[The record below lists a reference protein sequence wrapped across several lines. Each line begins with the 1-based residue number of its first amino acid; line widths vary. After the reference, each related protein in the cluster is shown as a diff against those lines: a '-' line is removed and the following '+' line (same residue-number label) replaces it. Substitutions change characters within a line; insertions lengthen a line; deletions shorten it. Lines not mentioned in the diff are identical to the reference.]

1 MAPSRAATLDIEDE
15 IYSFLVD
22 EKLLLKEA
30 SSGLSESFTSIS
42 DLTASNCFSYFNES
56 STLNHWSEHDEDLQK
71 STEVFL
77 SSSSVSALPAI
88 LEANS
93 SSPQTASG
101 EATISAPIKNGKKAV
116 RFGTTK
122 VYQHGLVIG
131 DQEIDCPLQLDW
143 NASRVVC
150 VSPVSRY
157 GNGSTSSSSSSSSS
171 LSPTNGKPGRRRRRA
186 TAARL
191 SPQQRREWLASV
203 SDLNLQRWE
212 PQQQKRSSFPPRSC
226 SSASSSSH
234 TGRWS
239 TGADSDS
246 PPSFCR
252 VSNEART
259 SPKAIPFL
267 TSLLDEEC
275 TISSRRH

>member
-15 IYSFLVD
+15 IYSFLLD
-22 EKLLLKEA
+22 QKLLLKEG
-30 SSGLSESFTSIS
+30 SGGLSESFTSIS

-56 STLNHWSEHDEDLQK
+56 SSLNHWGEHDEDLQK
-71 STEVFL
+71 SAKVFV
-77 SSSSVSALPAI
+77 SSSSISALPAI
-88 LEANS
+88 LEAKS
-93 SSPQTASG
+93 SSPQAASG
-101 EATISAPIKNGKKAV
+101 EATISTPIKNGKKIV

-143 NASRVVC
+143 NASKVVC
-150 VSPVSRY
+150 VSPASRY
-157 GNGSTSSSSSSSSS
+157 GNGSASSFSSSSFSS
-171 LSPTNGKPGRRRRRA
+171 LSPTNGKSGRRRRRA

-191 SPQQRREWLASV
+191 SPQQRRERLASV

-212 PQQQKRSSFPPRSC
+212 PQQQKRSSFPPRN
-226 SSASSSSH
+226 SSPSSSSH
-234 TGRWS
+234 AGRWS
-239 TGADSDS
+239 AGADSDS

-252 VSNEART
+252 VLNEART

-267 TSLLDEEC
+267 TSLFDEDS
-275 TISSRRH
+275 TTSSRRH